1 MKAKRCELV
10 IGTKEN
16 IVGGGTIIRDY
27 GLNYIVI
34 VDVPYESKAPLP
46 ISIPDQAATVG
57 AAMGHQ
63 VLWPT
68 HLVILSTK
76 LIHVCSL
83 HVLLHFI
90 GGIYNLIS

>member
-1 MKAKRCELV
+1 MKAKRCELA

-16 IVGGGTIIRDY
+16 VVGGGTIVMDCD
-27 GLNYIVI
+27 LNYLVI

-46 ISIPDQAATVG
+46 IPIPDQGAIVG
-57 AAMGHQ
+57 AVVGHQ

-76 LIHVCSL
+76 LIQVCNF
-83 HVLLHFI
+83 HVLLHFM

>member
-1 MKAKRCELV
+1 MA

-16 IVGGGTIIRDY
+16 IVGGGTIVMNC
-27 GLNYIVI
+27 GVNYLVI

-46 ISIPDQAATVG
+46 IPIPDQATTVG
-57 AAMGHQ
+57 AAVGHQ

-68 HLVILSTK
+68 HLVISSTK
-76 LIHVCSL
+76 LIQVCNF

-90 GGIYNLIS
+90 GCIYNLIS